1 MFRPQF
7 YKFLVFTLVS
17 MTLLSSVASADRS
30 DANESTVILDS
41 EGYEGEYLLTENGK
55 DVQVWI
61 ESMEG
66 VNGSSTHPIDV
77 YIATSDEYFDH
88 FCGGEGNMF
97 AEEFTPVYSKESLMP
112 SELPFTF
119 TYTITSDDTYYL
131 ILDNCDNQLT
141 TDYKD
146 DESSVTLTFAVDD
159 ESDELAD
166 AIGDAAAGLGIVM
179 IGGIAICCG
188 GPFLIIVLLLV
199 RKNKTQI
206 VHVPQNT
213 QPMNMQPQQQFAQA
227 PQQIS
232 LPQMPSPPSGPP
244 MDMKGIVDEN
254 GYEWIDFQG
263 AKYWRQQNANTGWT
277 IYQ

>member
-1 MFRPQF
+1 
-7 YKFLVFTLVS
+7 

-30 DANESTVILDS
+30 DASESTIILDS
-41 EGYEGEYLLTENGK
+41 EGYEGEYLWTENGK

-66 VNGSSTHPIDV
+66 VNGSSNHPIDV

-97 AEEFTPVYSKESLMP
+97 ADEFTPVYSKESLMP

-146 DESSVTLTFAVDD
+146 DESSLTLTFAVDD

-199 RKNKTQI
+199 RKNKTQV

-232 LPQMPSPPSGPP
+232 PPQMPSPPSGPP

>member
-1 MFRPQF
+1 MFRPQV

-30 DANESTVILDS
+30 DASESTIILDS

-66 VNGSSTHPIDV
+66 VNGSSNHPIDV

-119 TYTITSDDTYYL
+119 TYT
-131 ILDNCDNQLT
+131 
-141 TDYKD
+141 
-146 DESSVTLTFAVDD
+146 
-159 ESDELAD
+159 
-166 AIGDAAAGLGIVM
+166 
-179 IGGIAICCG
+179 
-188 GPFLIIVLLLV
+188 
-199 RKNKTQI
+199 
-206 VHVPQNT
+206 
-213 QPMNMQPQQQFAQA
+213 
-227 PQQIS
+227 
-232 LPQMPSPPSGPP
+232 
-244 MDMKGIVDEN
+244 
-254 GYEWIDFQG
+254 
-263 AKYWRQQNANTGWT
+263 
-277 IYQ
+277 

>member
-1 MFRPQF
+1 MHKPR
-7 YKFLVFTLVS
+7 YLRLLVFTLVA
-17 MTLLSSVASADRS
+17 MTLFTSVASADRS
-30 DANESTVILDS
+30 DASESTVILDS
-41 EGYEGEYLLTENGK
+41 EGSDIEILMTENGK

-61 ESMEG
+61 DSLSGMDG
-66 VNGSSTHPIDV
+66 NSSHPIDI
-77 YIATSDEYFDH
+77 YIATSDEYWDH
-88 FCGGEGNMF
+88 FCGGEDNMF
-97 AEEFTPVYSKESLMP
+97 ADEFNPVYSKESLAP
-112 SELPFTF
+112 SELPFSF
-119 TYTITSDDTYYL
+119 TYTIASDDTYYL
-131 ILDNCDNQLT
+131 ILDNCDNQIT

-146 DESSVTLTFAVDD
+146 DQSQLTVVYAVDD
-159 ESDELAD
+159 ESDEFAD
-166 AIGDAAAGLGIVM
+166 AVGDVAAGLGIVM

-199 RKNKTQI
+199 RRNKTQI

-213 QPMNMQPQQQFAQA
+213 QQMNMQPQQQFVQA

-232 LPQMPSPPSGPP
+232 PPQMPSPPIGPP

-277 IYQ
+277 VYQ